1 MCGQLREMHLESPFQ
16 WRGTVEIPS
25 NESVI
30 DGSSASILELP
41 ESLSDEIRMIL
52 NKVLSGQRISC
63 QEGVILHDKCDL
75 PTLSNVANILKQKRY
90 GDAVFY
96 NRNLHVNQTNVC
108 VLACKFCAFRR
119 GLKAADAYSLSVQEY
134 LDRIAPLSEIITE
147 VHTVGGLHPEWDI
160 EYYEGLF
167 SAFKNQYPNISLKAL
182 TAVEI
187 KHLAEIS
194 NLSISETIIRLNK
207 AGLNSIP
214 GGGAEILVDEIRD
227 VICKG
232 KESSDEYIEIHKT
245 AHQLKI
251 PTNCTMLFGTVETT
265 LHRMIHLDK
274 LRTLQDETKGFQCF
288 VPYPYLPDSSRL
300 PEAQLATS
308 NEVLRMISISRIM
321 LDNIPHIKAYRMN
334 IGDNISALA
343 LLSGADDIDGTVSHE
358 EIMHLAGSNTPLDN
372 LDIDLATLIESVGG
386 IAIERNTDYTRFRN
400 FRRQNPPDN
409 NGLPMVSI

>member
-1 MCGQLREMHLESPFQ
+1 MHLESPFQ
-16 WRGTVEIPS
+16 WRGTANIS
-25 NESVI
+25 TNELVI
-30 DGSSASILELP
+30 DGHPSTSPALP
-41 ESLSDEIRMIL
+41 KSLSVEVKHIL

-75 PTLSNVANILKQKRY
+75 PTLSSVAYFLKQKRY
-90 GDAVFY
+90 GDFVFY

-119 GLKAADAYSLSVQEY
+119 GMKATDAYSLSVQEY
-134 LDRIAPLSEIITE
+134 LGRIEPFSEIITE

-160 EYYEGLF
+160 EFYEGLF
-167 SAFKNQYPNISLKAL
+167 TAFKNRYPNITLKAL

-194 NLSISETIIRLNK
+194 NLSISDTISRLNK
-207 AGLNSIP
+207 AGLDSIP

-227 VICKG
+227 IICKG
-232 KESSDEYIEIHKT
+232 KESSEEYLEIHKI
-245 AHQLKI
+245 AHQLEI

-265 LHRMIHLDK
+265 LQRMIHLDK
-274 LRTLQDETKGFQCF
+274 LRTLQDETMGFQCF

-300 PEAQLATS
+300 PEAQLATA
-308 NEVLRMISISRIM
+308 NEILRMISLARIM

-334 IGDNISALA
+334 IGDHISALA

-372 LDIDLATLIESVGG
+372 LDIDLATLVESVGG
-386 IAIERNTDYTRFRN
+386 IAVERNTDYTQFRN
-400 FRRQNPPDN
+400 YRRQNPPDN
-409 NGLPMVSI
+409 NGLPMVPI

>member
-1 MCGQLREMHLESPFQ
+1 MHLESPFL
-16 WRGTVEIPS
+16 WRGTANIS
-25 NESVI
+25 TNELVI
-30 DGSSASILELP
+30 DGLPSTTPELP
-41 ESLSDEIRMIL
+41 KSLSDEVKLIL

-75 PTLSNVANILKQKRY
+75 PTLSSVAYFLKQKRY
-90 GDAVFY
+90 GDSVFY

-119 GLKAADAYSLSVQEY
+119 GMKATDAYSLSVQEY
-134 LDRIAPLSEIITE
+134 LGRIAPFSEIITE
-147 VHTVGGLHPEWDI
+147 VHTVGGLHPEWGI
-160 EYYEGLF
+160 EFYEGLF
-167 SAFKNQYPNISLKAL
+167 EAFRNRYPNISLKAL

-194 NLSISETIIRLNK
+194 NLSISDTISRLNK
-207 AGLNSIP
+207 AGLDSIP

-227 VICKG
+227 LICKG
-232 KESSDEYIEIHKT
+232 KESSEEYLEIHKI

-274 LRTLQDETKGFQCF
+274 LRTLPDETMGFQCF

-300 PEAQLATS
+300 PEAQLATA
-308 NEVLRMISISRIM
+308 NEILRMISLARIM

-334 IGDNISALA
+334 IGDHISALA

-372 LDIDLATLIESVGG
+372 LDIDLATLVESVGG
-386 IAIERNTDYTRFRN
+386 IAVERNTDYTQFRN
-400 FRRQNPPDN
+400 YRRQNPPDN
-409 NGLPMVSI
+409 NGLPMVPI

>member
-1 MCGQLREMHLESPFQ
+1 MHLESPFL
-16 WRGTVEIPS
+16 WRGTANIS
-25 NESVI
+25 TNELVI
-30 DGSSASILELP
+30 DGLPSTTPELP
-41 ESLSDEIRMIL
+41 KSLSDEVKLIL

-75 PTLSNVANILKQKRY
+75 PTLSSVAYFLKQKRY
-90 GDAVFY
+90 GDSVFY

-119 GLKAADAYSLSVQEY
+119 GMKATDAYSLSVQEY
-134 LDRIAPLSEIITE
+134 LGRIAPFSEIITE
-147 VHTVGGLHPEWDI
+147 VHTVGGLHPEWGI
-160 EYYEGLF
+160 EFYEGLF
-167 SAFKNQYPNISLKAL
+167 EAFRNRYPNISLKAL

-194 NLSISETIIRLNK
+194 NLSISDTISRLNK
-207 AGLNSIP
+207 AGLDSIP
-214 GGGAEILVDEIRD
+214 GGCAEILVDEIRD
-227 VICKG
+227 LICKG
-232 KESSDEYIEIHKT
+232 KESSEEYLEIHKI

-274 LRTLQDETKGFQCF
+274 LRTLQDETMGFQCF

-300 PEAQLATS
+300 PEAQLATA
-308 NEVLRMISISRIM
+308 NEILRMISLARIM

-334 IGDNISALA
+334 IGDHISALA

-372 LDIDLATLIESVGG
+372 LDIDLATLVESVGG
-386 IAIERNTDYTRFRN
+386 IAVERNTDYTQFRN
-400 FRRQNPPDN
+400 YRRQNPPDN
-409 NGLPMVSI
+409 NGLPMVPI

>member
-1 MCGQLREMHLESPFQ
+1 MHLESPFQ
-16 WRGTVEIPS
+16 WRGTANIS
-25 NESVI
+25 TNELVI
-30 DGSSASILELP
+30 DGLPSTTPELP
-41 ESLSDEIRMIL
+41 KSLSDEVKLIL

-75 PTLSNVANILKQKRY
+75 PTLSSVAYFLKQKRY
-90 GDAVFY
+90 GDSVFY

-119 GLKAADAYSLSVQEY
+119 GMKATDAYSLSVQEY
-134 LDRIAPLSEIITE
+134 LGRIAPFSEIITE
-147 VHTVGGLHPEWDI
+147 VHTVGGLHPEWGI
-160 EYYEGLF
+160 EFYEGLF
-167 SAFKNQYPNISLKAL
+167 EAFRNRYPNISLKAL

-194 NLSISETIIRLNK
+194 NLSISDTISRLNK
-207 AGLNSIP
+207 AGLDSIP

-227 VICKG
+227 LICKG
-232 KESSDEYIEIHKT
+232 KESSEEYLEIHKI

-274 LRTLQDETKGFQCF
+274 LRTLQDETMGFQCF
-288 VPYPYLPDSSRL
+288 VPYPYTPDSSRL
-300 PEAQLATS
+300 PEAQLATA
-308 NEVLRMISISRIM
+308 NEILRMISLARIM

-334 IGDNISALA
+334 IGDHISALA

-372 LDIDLATLIESVGG
+372 LDIDLATLVESVGG
-386 IAIERNTDYTRFRN
+386 IAVERNTDYTQFRN
-400 FRRQNPPDN
+400 YRRQNPPDN
-409 NGLPMVSI
+409 NGLPMVPI

>member
-1 MCGQLREMHLESPFQ
+1 MHIESPFQ
-16 WRGTVEIPS
+16 WRGTINVPS
-25 NESVI
+25 NESAI
-30 DGSSASILELP
+30 EQPLPSLIQLP
-41 ESLSDEIRMIL
+41 ESLNEDIRMIL
-52 NKVLSGQRISC
+52 NKVLSGERISTE
-63 QEGVILHDKCDL
+63 EGVILHDKCDL
-75 PTLSNVANILKQKRY
+75 PTLSNVANFLKQNRY
-90 GDAVFY
+90 GNSVFY

-119 GLKAADAYSLSVQEY
+119 GLKASDAYSLSVQDY
-134 LDRIAPLSEIITE
+134 LDRIAPFSEIITE
-147 VHTVGGLHPEWDI
+147 VHTVGGLHPEWNI

-167 SAFKNQYPNISLKAL
+167 SAFKNQYPNICLKAL

-187 KHLAEIS
+187 KHLAEVS
-194 NLSISETIIRLNK
+194 NLTISETISRLHN

-227 VICKG
+227 IICRG

-245 AHQLKI
+245 AHQLNI

-274 LRTLQDETKGFQCF
+274 LRKLQDETNGFQCF
-288 VPYPYLPDSSRL
+288 VPYPYLPDASRL

-308 NEVLRMISISRIM
+308 NEILRMISISRIM

-334 IGDNISALA
+334 IGDHISALA

-358 EIMHLAGSNTPLDN
+358 EIMHLAGSDAPLDH

-386 IAIERNTDYTRFRN
+386 IAVERNTDYTQFRN

-409 NGLPMVSI
+409 NGLPMISI

>member
-1 MCGQLREMHLESPFQ
+1 MHLESPFQ
-16 WRGTVEIPS
+16 WRGTANIS
-25 NESVI
+25 TNELVI
-30 DGSSASILELP
+30 DGLPSTTPELP
-41 ESLSDEIRMIL
+41 KSLSDEVKLIL

-75 PTLSNVANILKQKRY
+75 PTLSSVAYFLKQKRY
-90 GDAVFY
+90 GDSVFY

-119 GLKAADAYSLSVQEY
+119 GMKATDAYSLSVQEY
-134 LDRIAPLSEIITE
+134 LGRIAPFSEIITE
-147 VHTVGGLHPEWDI
+147 VHTVGGLHPEWGI
-160 EYYEGLF
+160 EFYEGLF
-167 SAFKNQYPNISLKAL
+167 EAFRDHYPNISLKAL

-194 NLSISETIIRLNK
+194 NLSISDTISRLNK
-207 AGLNSIP
+207 AGLDSIP

-227 VICKG
+227 LICKG
-232 KESSDEYIEIHKT
+232 KESSEEYLEIHKI

-274 LRTLQDETKGFQCF
+274 LRTLQDETMGFQCF

-300 PEAQLATS
+300 PEAQLATA
-308 NEVLRMISISRIM
+308 NEILRMISLARIM

-334 IGDNISALA
+334 IGDHISALA

-372 LDIDLATLIESVGG
+372 LDIDLATLVESVGG
-386 IAIERNTDYTRFRN
+386 IAVERNTDYTQFRN
-400 FRRQNPPDN
+400 YRRQNPPDN
-409 NGLPMVSI
+409 NGLPMVPI

>member
-1 MCGQLREMHLESPFQ
+1 MHLESPFL
-16 WRGTVEIPS
+16 WRGTANIS
-25 NESVI
+25 TNELVI
-30 DGSSASILELP
+30 DGLPSTTPELP
-41 ESLSDEIRMIL
+41 KSLSDEVKLIL
-52 NKVLSGQRISC
+52 NKVLSGKRISC

-75 PTLSNVANILKQKRY
+75 PTLSSVAYFLKQKRY
-90 GDAVFY
+90 GDSVFY

-119 GLKAADAYSLSVQEY
+119 GMKATDAYSLSVQEY
-134 LDRIAPLSEIITE
+134 LGRIAPFSEIITE
-147 VHTVGGLHPEWDI
+147 VHTVGGLHPEWGI
-160 EYYEGLF
+160 EFYEGLF
-167 SAFKNQYPNISLKAL
+167 EAFRNRYPNISLKAL

-194 NLSISETIIRLNK
+194 NLSISDTISRLNK
-207 AGLNSIP
+207 AGLDSIP

-227 VICKG
+227 LICKG
-232 KESSDEYIEIHKT
+232 KESSEEYLEIHKI

-274 LRTLQDETKGFQCF
+274 LRTLQDETMGFQCF

-300 PEAQLATS
+300 PEAQLATA
-308 NEVLRMISISRIM
+308 NEILRMISLARIM

-334 IGDNISALA
+334 IGDHISALA

-372 LDIDLATLIESVGG
+372 LDIDLATLVESVGG
-386 IAIERNTDYTRFRN
+386 IAVERNTDYTQFRN
-400 FRRQNPPDN
+400 YRRQNPPDN
-409 NGLPMVSI
+409 NGLPMVPI